1 MPSRSFKEDPMFKN
15 YLTYQFALS
24 FHQLCL
30 IADLAEAPSKNRL
43 LRSAEQM
50 IQSFTRSL
58 HAKKPEDE
66 GRHFFSALLNL
77 RECKEELDSSGLY
90 YGEIRSKYEI
100 IHERLEK
107 LCEKAAKAEGGQYR
121 MLG

>member
-1 MPSRSFKEDPMFKN
+1 MFKN

-30 IADLAEAPSKNRL
+30 IADIAEAPKKNRL

-58 HAKKPEDE
+58 HAKKAEDE
-66 GRHFFSALLNL
+66 GRHFFSALTNL
-77 RECKEELDSSGLY
+77 RECREELVDSGILF
-90 YGEIRSKYEI
+90 GEIESKYHI
-100 IHERLEK
+100 IHERLER
-107 LCEKAAKAEGGQYR
+107 LCEKASAAEGGQYR

>member
-1 MPSRSFKEDPMFKN
+1 MFKN

-30 IADLAEAPSKNRL
+30 IADVAEAPKKNRL

-58 HAKKPEDE
+58 HAKRADEE
-66 GRHFFSALLNL
+66 GRHFFSALTNL
-77 RECKEELDSSGLY
+77 RECKDQLDECGLFFGELA
-90 YGEIRSKYEI
+90 SKFQI
-100 IHERLEK
+100 IHDRLEK
-107 LCEKAAKAEGGQYR
+107 LCEKAAASEGGQYR

>member
-1 MPSRSFKEDPMFKN
+1 MFKN

-30 IADLAEAPSKNRL
+30 IANIREVSKKNLL

-50 IQSFTRSL
+50 IQSFTKSL
-58 HAKKPEDE
+58 HTNKPAEE
-66 GRHFFSALLNL
+66 GKHFFSALLNL
-77 RECKEELDSSGLY
+77 RECRDELVSANLFL
-90 YGEIRSKYEI
+90 GELETKYHI

-107 LCEKAAKAEGGQYR
+107 LCEKAAMAEGGQYR
-121 MLG
+121 MFG

>member
-1 MPSRSFKEDPMFKN
+1 MFKN

-30 IADLAEAPSKNRL
+30 LADVAEAPAKNRV

-58 HAKKPEDE
+58 HAKKPDEE
-66 GRHFFSALLNL
+66 GRHFFSSLLNL
-77 RECKEELDSSGLY
+77 RECRDELVEVGLFM
-90 YGEIRSKYEI
+90 GEIQTKYQI
-100 IHERLEK
+100 IHDRLEK
-107 LCEKAAKAEGGQYR
+107 LCEKAAASEGGQYR

>member
-1 MPSRSFKEDPMFKN
+1 MFKN
-15 YLTYQFALS
+15 YLSYQFALS

-30 IADLAEAPSKNRL
+30 LADVAEVPAKNRV

-58 HAKKPEDE
+58 HAKKPDEE

-77 RECKEELDSSGLY
+77 RECRDELSDVGLFF
-90 YGEIRSKYEI
+90 GEIQTKYEI

-107 LCEKAAKAEGGQYR
+107 LCEKAAATEGGQYR

>member
-1 MPSRSFKEDPMFKN
+1 MFKN

-30 IADLAEAPSKNRL
+30 IADVAEAPRKNRL

-58 HAKKPEDE
+58 HAKRADDE
-66 GRHFFSALLNL
+66 GRHFFSALTNL
-77 RECKEELDSSGLY
+77 RECRDELAECGLLF
-90 YGEIRSKYEI
+90 GEIESKYKI
-100 IHERLEK
+100 IHDRLEK
-107 LCEKAAKAEGGQYR
+107 LCEKAAAAEGGQYR

>member
-1 MPSRSFKEDPMFKN
+1 MFKN

-30 IADLAEAPSKNRL
+30 LSDVAEAPAKNRV

-77 RECKEELDSSGLY
+77 RECHDELVDVGLFF
-90 YGEIRSKYEI
+90 GEIQTKYQI
-100 IHERLEK
+100 IHDRLEK
-107 LCEKAAKAEGGQYR
+107 LCEKSAISEGGQYR

>member
-1 MPSRSFKEDPMFKN
+1 MFKN

-30 IADLAEAPSKNRL
+30 IADVAEAPKKNRL

-58 HAKKPEDE
+58 HAKRPEDE
-66 GRHFFSALLNL
+66 GRHFFSALTNL
-77 RECKEELDSSGLY
+77 RECRDELVDTGLLF
-90 YGEIRSKYEI
+90 GELESKYQI
-100 IHERLEK
+100 IHDRLEK
-107 LCEKAAKAEGGQYR
+107 LCEKAAAAEGGQYR

>member
-1 MPSRSFKEDPMFKN
+1 MFKN

-30 IADLAEAPSKNRL
+30 VADIAEAPKKNRL

-50 IQSFTRSL
+50 IQSFTHSL
-58 HAKKPEDE
+58 HAKRPSEE

-77 RECKEELDSSGLY
+77 RECHDELIDSGVFF
-90 YGEIRSKYEI
+90 GELQSKYKI
-100 IHERLEK
+100 IHDRLEQ
-107 LCEKAAKAEGGQYR
+107 LCEKAAASEGGQFR